1 MFFLN
6 SAWDDIYDVFGNGDE
21 YDWVLEDEEQQMGG
35 LKEGEKPNM
44 HDVRFTLQLLCLYLF
59 FLLKVMA

>member
-1 MFFLN
+1 LCILALT

-44 HDVRFTLQLLCLYLF
+44 HDVSPALTS
-59 FLLKVMA
+59 